1 MEAIP
6 PQLTAQAETIR
17 ALVPVSEQFA
27 EDAAAT
33 AEAFDALR
41 VELES
46 SQSLI
51 DSYRATL
58 DQAQSV
64 VESTASSLSAT
75 TWLLRI
81 IVVLMAVTGA
91 AIAVGLI
98 TLGRSREPVVSNGFD
113 EATDG

>member
-1 MEAIP
+1 M
-6 PQLTAQAETIR
+6 
-17 ALVPVSEQFA
+17 
-27 EDAAAT
+27 
-33 AEAFDALR
+33 R

-46 SQSLI
+46 SQTLI

-75 TWLLRI
+75 TWLLRL
-81 IVVLMAVTGA
+81 IVVLMAVTGS
-91 AIAVGLI
+91 AIAIGLI
-98 TLGRSREPVVSNGFD
+98 TLGRSKEPLVSEGFD